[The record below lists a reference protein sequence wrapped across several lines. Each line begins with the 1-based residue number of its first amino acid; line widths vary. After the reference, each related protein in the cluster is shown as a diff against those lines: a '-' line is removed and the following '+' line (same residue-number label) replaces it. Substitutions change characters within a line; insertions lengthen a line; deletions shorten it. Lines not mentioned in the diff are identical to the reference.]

1 MFKKGDKVDFI
12 CQGKC
17 LEGEVLFTRP
27 SAYHV
32 GEDEVTIDTGTGL
45 LRYYVIRSNDVKL
58 KTPPAPS
65 QLVANAYSPLTVTIS
80 PPFITSVEKAVA
92 EGMSQML
99 MSWPKPKC
107 TCGAEKCGSPGH
119 SSWCDVERGIA

>member
-12 CQGKC
+12 WQGMC
-17 LEGEVLFTRP
+17 LEGEVVSTQP
-27 SAYHV
+27 SAYYI
-32 GEDEVTIDTGTGL
+32 GEDEVTIDTGTGFN
-45 LRYYVIRSNDVKL
+45 RYYVVRSNDVKL
-58 KTPPAPS
+58 KTPPASPR
-65 QLVANAYSPLTVTIS
+65 LVANTYSLYVPS
-80 PPFITSVEKAVA
+80 SFNAPFEKVLV
-92 EGMSQML
+92 EGMSRTL